1 MGEEALRGAQVLDG
15 DLQTD
20 HSSGT
25 PSEVGGPA
33 SKAGQEGHPLQEQR
47 ELGGVHC
54 CGEETRPPFDGVS
67 SNEVPELQL
76 EDKASSSGRIG
87 AVSTDVHVRGAE
99 SQCSYES

>member
-47 ELGGVHC
+47 
-54 CGEETRPPFDGVS
+54 
-67 SNEVPELQL
+67 
-76 EDKASSSGRIG
+76 
-87 AVSTDVHVRGAE
+87 
-99 SQCSYES
+99 